1 LAKRR
6 DAHVTEPA
14 RAVTIRF
21 DVCRPGDVNE
31 LIALLADVVSA
42 EDPPAVAA
50 GITPPEFAALVELY
64 RVRAG
69 TQGMTIVARCE
80 RTGALAGALL
90 AEDAAA
96 PFPEG
101 VDRLSRKFD
110 PIFDILSQ
118 LDAEY
123 RGGRI
128 VPAGESLHLFLLG
141 VSRDYARR
149 GVAQQLVQECLANGA
164 RRGYIR
170 AVTEATNVVSQHV
183 FRKLGFTD
191 RVRRSYE
198 HHRYGGRAVF
208 ASIVAHG
215 GPVLL
220 DRSLCG
226 LDEAGAR

>member
-1 LAKRR
+1 
-6 DAHVTEPA
+6 
-14 RAVTIRF
+14 
-21 DVCRPGDVNE
+21 VNE
-31 LIALLADVVSA
+31 LIALLADVFSA

-141 VSRDYARR
+141 VSRDYARK
-149 GVAQQLVQECLANGA
+149 GVAQQLVEECLANGA

-208 ASIVAHG
+208 ASIVDHG

-220 DRSLCG
+220 DRSLRG

>member
-1 LAKRR
+1 M
-6 DAHVTEPA
+6 
-14 RAVTIRF
+14 
-21 DVCRPGDVNE
+21 NE
-31 LIALLADVVSA
+31 LVALLADVFSS

-64 RVRAG
+64 RARAG
-69 TQGMTIVARCE
+69 TQGLTVVARCE
-80 RTGALAGALL
+80 RTGALIGALL
-90 AEDAAA
+90 AEDSAA
-96 PFPEG
+96 PFPDG

-128 VPAGESLHLFLLG
+128 VPAGRSLHLFLLG
-141 VSRDYARR
+141 VSRGYARL
-149 GVAQQLVQECLANGA
+149 GVAQRLVQECLANGA
-164 RRGYIR
+164 RRGYRR

-183 FRKLGFTD
+183 FRKLGFAD

-198 HHRYGGRAVF
+198 HHRYGGRALF
-208 ASIVAHG
+208 TSIVEHG

-220 DRSLCG
+220 DRSLGG
-226 LDEAGAR
+226 LGGPSDRSAG

>member
-1 LAKRR
+1 MGA
-6 DAHVTEPA
+6 EPD
-14 RAVTIRF
+14 RAVMVRF
-21 DVCRPGDVNE
+21 DICRPADVSE
-31 LIALLADVVSA
+31 LIALLADAFSTD
-42 EDPPAVAA
+42 DPPAVAA
-50 GITPPEFAALVELY
+50 GITAAEFAALVELY
-64 RVRAG
+64 RGRAG
-69 TQGMTIVARCE
+69 THGMTVVARCE
-80 RTGALAGALL
+80 RTGALVGALL
-90 AEDAAA
+90 GEDSAA

-101 VDRLSRKFD
+101 VDRLSYKFD

-123 RGGRI
+123 RGGK
-128 VPAGESLHLFLLG
+128 PTPPGESLHLFLLG
-141 VSRDYARR
+141 VSRAYARQ
-149 GVAQQLVQECLANGA
+149 GIAQRLVQECVANGI
-164 RRGYIR
+164 RHGYKR

-220 DRSLCG
+220 DRSLS
-226 LDEAGAR
+226 DRS

>member
-1 LAKRR
+1 MS
-6 DAHVTEPA
+6 EPA
-14 RAVTIRF
+14 PAVKVRF
-21 DVCRPGDVNE
+21 EICRPGDVTE
-31 LIALLADVVSA
+31 LIALLADVFSS

-50 GITPPEFAALVELY
+50 GITPAEFAALVELY

-80 RTGALAGALL
+80 RTGALIGALL
-90 AEDAAA
+90 AEDSAA

-128 VPAGESLHLFLLG
+128 LPAGESLHLFLLG
-141 VSRDYARR
+141 VSRAYARQ
-149 GVAQQLVQECLANGA
+149 GVAQRLVQECLANGA
-164 RRGYIR
+164 RHGYAR

-183 FRKLGFTD
+183 FRKLGFKD

-198 HHRYGGRAVF
+198 HHRYGSRAVF
-208 ASIVAHG
+208 SAIVDHG

-220 DRSLCG
+220 DRSLSG
-226 LDEAGAR
+226 SSGSPVVR